1 MGAGVGNTV
10 HRVVVGQI
18 VAGAAGIA
26 GIKGKLQHLHAGKAA
41 VPYQLP
47 HGIAHVAKVFRNDIP
62 FAQCLLHSA
71 EKLNAGAFLPVTVCS
86 GLAAVGN
93 GEILVKTAEVV
104 DAHYIVQLKA
114 VLKAGD
120 GVDFI
125 AEVSLCAMI
134 LFGDTGAQPAAC
146 KTYDFTLL
154 FQSINTKAEM

>member
-1 MGAGVGNTV
+1 
-10 HRVVVGQI
+10 
-18 VAGAAGIA
+18 
-26 GIKGKLQHLHAGKAA
+26 
-41 VPYQLP
+41 
-47 HGIAHVAKVFRNDIP
+47 
-62 FAQCLLHSA
+62 
-71 EKLNAGAFLPVTVCS
+71 
-86 GLAAVGN
+86 
-93 GEILVKTAEVV
+93 VV

-114 VLKAGD
+114 VPKAGD